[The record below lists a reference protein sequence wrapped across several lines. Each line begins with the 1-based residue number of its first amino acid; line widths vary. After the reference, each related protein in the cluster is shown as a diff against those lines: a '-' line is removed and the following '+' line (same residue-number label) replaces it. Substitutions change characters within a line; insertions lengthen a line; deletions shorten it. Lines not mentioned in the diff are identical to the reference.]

1 MIKKKLLSFDTSQFS
16 TIPYQKRVEKPWGH
30 EIIYTKDDAPAT
42 GKILHVKAGKKL
54 SLQYH
59 DQKIET
65 LCLIKGEAKICLTNN
80 QGKITDIRMEPF
92 KGYLILP
99 GQLHRVTAITDVDFI
114 EASMPEI
121 GNTYRVED
129 DAGRPTETEE
139 MRKLPSRGWG
149 EK

>member
-1 MIKKKLLSFDTSQFS
+1 MLKATNYDGEKFS
-16 TIPYQKRVEKPWGH
+16 TTPYQKKVEKPWGH
-30 EIIYTKDDAPAT
+30 EIIYTRDDAPAT
-42 GKILHVKAGKKL
+42 GKILHVRAGKRL

-65 LCLIKGEAKICLTNN
+65 LCLIKGEAKIALSNN
-80 QGKITDIRMEPF
+80 QRKITDIRMELF

-139 MRKLPSRGWG
+139 IRKLADRGWD
-149 EK
+149 KK